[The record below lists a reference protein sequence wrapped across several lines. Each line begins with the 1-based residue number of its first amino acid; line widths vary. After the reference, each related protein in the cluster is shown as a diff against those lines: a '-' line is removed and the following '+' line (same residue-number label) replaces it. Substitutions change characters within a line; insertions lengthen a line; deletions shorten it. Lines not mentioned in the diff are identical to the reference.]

1 MTLEAVQDSALGT
14 ASAEA
19 DGIRSAVRERAERI
33 IAEARAEAAVLSA
46 KRHTAAERLADLEQG
61 ERLAEARAEA
71 RASVLRA
78 QRSVL
83 IDARRAAQAAV
94 RRLVDDSRYEP
105 LLERLEAEARG
116 RLAPVGPVEISVLPE
131 GGLVARAGSREID
144 YSLAAQLDRCLQAMA
159 SELDGLWR

>member
-1 MTLEAVQDSALGT
+1 
-14 ASAEA
+14 
-19 DGIRSAVRERAERI
+19 
-33 IAEARAEAAVLSA
+33 
-46 KRHTAAERLADLEQG
+46 
-61 ERLAEARAEA
+61 
-71 RASVLRA
+71 
-78 QRSVL
+78 VL